1 MKEVADP
8 TNLRLVEAGDGVE
21 GVEAD
26 EAALLGLAELA
37 AEGVR
42 QPLVGQQLVE
52 AEQVANPLKH
62 WFAGEIERLRE
73 PILHTSVLIRAR
85 G

>member
-1 MKEVADP
+1 MHSLA
-8 TNLRLVEAGDGVE
+8 NLLLVESGDGVE

-26 EAALLGLAELA
+26 EAAVLGLAELA

-62 WFAGEIERLRE
+62 WLGCVSRYYFGSCFDNSRE
-73 PILHTSVLIRAR
+73 
-85 G
+85 